1 LPGDERRL
9 ESVTAQR
16 LPEVGPTSDSG
27 RTLHDLWN
35 ITRRRFLGY
44 AAATS
49 AATYLAT
56 ATRVEDVLARVLEPL
71 PRFTLI
77 RSFSAWARRRDDLL
91 SIRFD
96 FYNLLVDAS
105 DPANPRLVRKP
116 NTAFAYVVAVF
127 WPQNVG
133 EQAFAESSLSP
144 APDDPPVQSILTRE
158 SRLAFLVPDGTNSI
172 PFRLEELLRWTSFK
186 PNVVPVAQLT
196 GPRGLADL
204 REPTEFET
212 ALDLPFRLVLSPH
225 DESRWKHAT
234 TPVTRNERTELWHT
248 RLVVGPDMD
257 LDEPDPTRRT
267 LRAVWA
273 RDSNFATN
281 IRNETRPGGS
291 TPDPFLMSLDGAGF
305 NAENNRFDIVMN
317 TSIRVTGLI
326 IRPPFKRV
334 IYEPV
339 PIQVDRLMLTALGAW
354 INVEGHWEGLV
365 KPLNS
370 SLIEWRH
377 RGTMGRDHYAKL
389 VRKGYLFPYGHPA
402 VIITITERKFNFS
415 VGGTLGAFLRQR
427 TFILV
432 RKPLKLYSSVKA
444 GDLAPQQ
451 PHDGRMTPFRDIRL
465 TTLVTPPL
473 DPPTPSTPFT
483 PMVGGTPFL
492 FHAIGTDWGGQQSEF
507 TTSVQFVTETFA
519 SDPGN
524 ITPFITSGAT
534 VAANLYGQS
543 VNLAEIDETRKVD
556 TAQQVTSITF
566 GADGPRNM
574 NTSAGNLQ
582 ALLEQDQPPFY
593 PSLVEAEI
601 RMSAAE
607 QLSGGTFAGTIV
619 RIASQYKDNG
629 FDGTTNKGEL
639 YAELKS
645 PAAEM
650 RFPADR
656 SGGVMTPNL
665 NITGL
670 SRLLGP
676 VADHNNI
683 ASGQFKPDQY
693 FTGAKLMGGLK
704 LSDIVEPVDLV
715 PSPHAIVSA
724 LRRVPVPPV
733 RGGNG
738 QVGVK
743 RMAAA
748 EALVA
753 GPPVAGPHSIT
764 AKKPPPKPFEDDD
777 YDDDKNTQ
785 ALKITK
791 GFEYE
796 DGSDKPPTA
805 YVVKIKW
812 KPNLKKDPLHI
823 FVPSTSTKP
832 DKKPKAVIKAKLRED
847 LKVPG
852 KTDLEVKGKIENF
865 NLNLFGDQ
873 GAFHVLT
880 FEFNKLE
887 FTAATD
893 SGLDVN
899 PDIEKTT
906 FHGILTFVEKL
917 KDFMSKAGP
926 FTFAIEPV
934 VTPPAVKARVSLS
947 LPDVPLGVFRFTD
960 LKLSFIATI
969 PFTDK
974 PIRFRF
980 EFCNRDHPFLVTVSI
995 FGGGGYFGI
1004 ALGTDGFEMFEAA
1017 IEFGAAAAL
1026 NFGVAS
1032 GSVQVMAGIY
1042 FKLEEEKP
1050 SNNQKTTLTGYF
1062 KANGELRVLKIVS
1075 VSIELY
1081 LSLSYEF
1088 ETRKMTGTARLT
1100 IEVSV
1105 LFFSV
1110 SVEIKVER
1118 KIGGTGDPSF
1128 LDMHTQSSWNEYADA
1143 FAA

>member
-27 RTLHDLWN
+27 LTLHDLWN

-44 AAATS
+44 AAATT

-56 ATRVEDVLARVLEPL
+56 ATRVEDVLAKVGTLLEPG

-133 EQAFAESSLSP
+133 EQAFDESKGP
-144 APDDPPVQSILTRE
+144 PDDPPVQSILTRE
-158 SRLAFLVPDGTNSI
+158 SRLAFLVPDGTTSI

-234 TPVTRNERTELWHT
+234 APVTRNERTELWHT

-257 LDEPDPTRRT
+257 MDEPDPARRT
-267 LRAVWA
+267 VRAVWT
-273 RDSNFATN
+273 RDINFASN
-281 IRNETRPGGS
+281 VGSQNRPVTAPG
-291 TPDPFLMSLDGAGF
+291 DPFLNSLDGAGF
-305 NAENNRFDIVMN
+305 GAETNRFDIVMN
-317 TSIRVTGLI
+317 SSIRVLGLI

-339 PIQVDRLMLTALGAW
+339 PIQVERLMLTSLGAW
-354 INVEGHWEGLV
+354 INVEGHWEGETKPV
-365 KPLNS
+365 KSTL
-370 SLIEWRH
+370 LEWRH

-389 VRKGYLFPYGHPA
+389 VRKGFLYPYGHPA
-402 VIITITERKFNFS
+402 VLITITERKFNFS
-415 VGGTLGAFLRQR
+415 AGGTLGAFLRQR
-427 TFILV
+427 DFIVV
-432 RKPLKLYSSVKA
+432 RKPLKLYSSAKA

-451 PHDGRMTPFRDIRL
+451 PFQGRMTPFRDIRF

-473 DPPTPSTPFT
+473 DFTSSTPFVPT
-483 PMVGGTPFL
+483 VAGQPLL
-492 FHAIGTDWGGQQSEF
+492 FHAIGTDWGGQQAEF
-507 TTSVQFVTETFA
+507 TTKVYFVLEDSA
-519 SDPGN
+519 KDPTQVN
-524 ITPFITSGAT
+524 NLINTAT
-534 VAANLYGQS
+534 VPANIFGQK
-543 VNLAEIDETRKVD
+543 VNLAEIDEIRKID
-556 TAQQVTSITF
+556 TAQQVNTITF
-566 GADGPRNM
+566 GADKPTGD
-574 NTSAGNLQ
+574 TTAGNLL
-582 ALLEQDQPPFY
+582 ALFAQDQPGFY
-593 PSLVEAEI
+593 PRLSEAVI
-601 RMSAAE
+601 RMTAAE
-607 QLSGGTFAGTIV
+607 QVSGGNFGGTIV
-619 RIASQYKDNG
+619 QIADQYKNFG
-629 FDGTTNKGEL
+629 FDATNNKGEV
-639 YAELKS
+639 YAVLKTA
-645 PAAEM
+645 AAEM
-650 RFPADR
+650 RFPSDK

-665 NITGL
+665 NISGL

-676 VADHNNI
+676 VADHDNI
-683 ASGQFKPDQY
+683 AAGQFKPDQY

-704 LSDIVEPVDLV
+704 LSDIVQPVNLV
-715 PSPHAIVSA
+715 PSPHAIA
-724 LRRVPVPPV
+724 NATRLLPAPVP
-733 RGGNG
+733 RTGNG
-738 QVGVK
+738 QVGLK

-748 EALVA
+748 EVLVA
-753 GPPVAGPHSIT
+753 GPVAATPHVIT
-764 AKKPPPKPFEDDD
+764 FKPPKPFEDDD
-777 YDDDKNTQ
+777 DDDDENTK
-785 ALKITK
+785 ALKITQ
-791 GFEYE
+791 GPAFE
-796 DGSDKPPTA
+796 DGVDKPPTA
-805 YVVKIKW
+805 IVIKIKW
-812 KPNLKKDPLHI
+812 KPELKKDPLHI
-823 FVPSTSTKP
+823 FEPSTSSDP
-832 DKKPKAVIKAKLRED
+832 DKKTKAVLKAKIRQD
-847 LKVPG
+847 LKIPD

-873 GAFHVLT
+873 GAFHILT

-887 FTAATD
+887 FTAATG

-899 PDIEKTT
+899 PDIEKVT

-917 KDFMSKAGP
+917 KDLMGKGAGP
-926 FTFAIEPV
+926 FSFGIEPV
-934 VTPPAVKARVSLS
+934 VAPPAVKAKVSLS
-947 LPDVPLGVFRFTD
+947 VPDVSVGAFSFSHM
-960 LKLSFIATI
+960 KFSFICTI

-980 EFCNRDHPFLVTVSI
+980 EFCNRDHPFLVTVYI
-995 FGGGGYFGI
+995 FGGGGFFGI
-1004 ALGTDGFEMFEAA
+1004 AIGTDGFELFEAA
-1017 IEFGAAAAL
+1017 VEFGAAADL

-1032 GSVQVMAGIY
+1032 GSATVMAGIY
-1042 FKLEEEKP
+1042 FKMEEEKP

-1062 KANGELRVLKIVS
+1062 RANGNLSVLGIIE

-1081 LSLSYEF
+1081 LGLSYEF
-1088 ETRKMTGTARLT
+1088 ETHKVTGTAKLT

-1105 LFFSV
+1105 LFFSI
-1110 SVEIKVER
+1110 SVELKVER
-1118 KIGGTGDPSF
+1118 KFGGTGDPSF
-1128 LDMHTQSSWNEYADA
+1128 LDMHNQSSWNEYADA